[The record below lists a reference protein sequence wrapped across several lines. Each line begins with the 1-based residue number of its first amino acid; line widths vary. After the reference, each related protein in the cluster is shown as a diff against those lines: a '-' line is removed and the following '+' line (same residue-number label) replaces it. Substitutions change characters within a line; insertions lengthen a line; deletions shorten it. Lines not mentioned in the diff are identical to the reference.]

1 MSIEQLQQKRAELR
15 KYLGVS
21 NGVHLILKYLGNTSY
36 NNQVCKCGSQ
46 EADRLLGIIKNLP
59 KMTVT
64 AKTGWKTL
72 SDAEKHFGQ
81 PLSEHLKK
89 IDEAGGFKLVRNS
102 QNVVTPIVRAKIVSE
117 ILGIKPHF
125 VCTREFSKKYK
136 NDPQKFFQKGEISS
150 IRFRMWN
157 GICVRVVDKKVCI
170 SILKN
175 YVRKHSVRSK
185 INNNGK
191 RLNDGFSPK
200 GRANRKREQL
210 CDMLGSK
217 YNHRLILSLFNFKS
231 SDGNKLNTGKEDEI
245 DRITKAIKR
254 LPEEKEI
261 PQGWETLTNVEEHF
275 GEPLTK
281 HVKKLQKNKAFKLIR
296 YFDGVVT
303 PIVNIEKASKIL
315 KSRPHFVHPVELH
328 FVHGFPYTT
337 TLISEYLRDENVA
350 ERCFKRWDAHNVI
363 VFDADRAI
371 PFLKSL
377 AEMER
382 RPGVFK
388 GGKLHKQKLNKE
400 QIGGWK
406 AKTDDDWQYSWK
418 ERARI
423 YRESHPQQD

>member
-1 MSIEQLQQKRAELR
+1 MDNEKLQQKRAELR
-15 KYLGVS
+15 KYLGTS
-21 NGVHLILKYLGNTSY
+21 DGTHLILKYLGNTSY
-36 NNQVCKCGSQ
+36 NNQVCKCGMQ
-46 EADRLLGIIKNLP
+46 EADRLLRIIKKLP

-81 PLSEHLKK
+81 PLLAYLKK
-89 IDEAGGFKLVRNS
+89 IDEAGGFKLVRNP
-102 QNVVTPIVRAKIVSE
+102 QNVVTPIVQTKIVSE
-117 ILGIKPHF
+117 ILGTKPHF
-125 VCTREFSKKYK
+125 VCTREFDKKYK
-136 NDPQKFFQKGEISS
+136 TEPQKFFQKEGIPS
-150 IRFRMWN
+150 IRFRLWN
-157 GICVRVVDKKVCI
+157 GTCVRVVDKKVFI
-170 SILKN
+170 PILKA
-175 YVRKHSVRSK
+175 YIREQGVRSK

-210 CDMLGSK
+210 RYMLGSVYK
-217 YNHRLILSLFNFKS
+217 HRLILSLFNFKS
-231 SDGNKLNTGKEDEI
+231 NDGNKISWGKEDEI
-245 DRITKAIKR
+245 DRIIKAIKR

-261 PQGWETLTNVEEHF
+261 PQGWEPLTNAEEHF
-275 GEPLTK
+275 GASLTP
-281 HVKKLQKNKAFKLIR
+281 HVEKLKRNKAFKLIR

-303 PIVNIEKASKIL
+303 PIVNTEKVSKNL
-315 KSRPHFVHPVELH
+315 KIRPHFVHPVELH
-328 FVHGFPYTT
+328 FVHGFPYTIP
-337 TLISEYLRDENVA
+337 LISEYLRDAKVA

-377 AEMER
+377 EEMER

-388 GGKLHKQKLNKE
+388 GCKLHKQKPNKE